1 MYLLIYSGRGVILVL
16 IIKERATIEQVE
28 HMLQTLKIYIK
39 VAVDIERG
47 ILAGGGEK
55 HAFCEAALLEDG
67 SRQRD
72 IWGADWTPFNQS
84 IAYESIINIRPSQ
97 NNRSMLIQ
105 NPVIRERVKKITQ
118 ELIGGYEPELR

>member
-1 MYLLIYSGRGVILVL
+1 MVL
-16 IIKERATIEQVE
+16 IIKQRASFEQVE
-28 HMLQTLKIYIK
+28 QMLQTLGIYIK

-55 HAFCEAALLEDG
+55 HADCESILLEDG

-97 NNRSMLIQ
+97 NNRSIIIQ
-105 NPVIRERVKKITQ
+105 NLVIRERIKQITK
-118 ELIGGYEPELR
+118 ELIGGYQIEFK

>member
-1 MYLLIYSGRGVILVL
+1 MVL
-16 IIKERATIEQVE
+16 IIRERATFEQVE
-28 HMLQTLKIYIK
+28 QMLQTLRIYIK

-55 HAFCEAALLEDG
+55 HADCEAILLEDG

-97 NNRSMLIQ
+97 NNRAMLIQ
-105 NPVIRERVKKITQ
+105 KPAVRERVKQITQ
-118 ELIGGYEPELR
+118 ELLGGYQIEFK

>member
-1 MYLLIYSGRGVILVL
+1 MVL
-16 IIKERATIEQVE
+16 IIKQRAILEEFHQ
-28 HMLQTLKIYIK
+28 MLQILELYIK
-39 VAVDIERG
+39 IAVDIERG

-105 NPVIRERVKKITQ
+105 DPAIQGSCHGYTFTTNKRFVFQSGWRKKFSAPI
-118 ELIGGYEPELR
+118 